1 MGTVSPLKERGT
13 GQEEMLELG
22 RPGCVFLF
30 PGMILGASTA
40 LPTGKGVY
48 RNVQGVVGDGIQPFM
63 DLCSLRFQPSSLAG
77 SRSAIPERCRWKLL
91 QQAIRMSCFWGSR
104 VRRHPSGGCW
114 LGTALEPSSAKLPS
128 SSTRLSK
135 STDETW
141 SSFQSNCSFRVGIP
155 SPAGRINPLLSL
167 WKRVQ
172 Q

>member
-40 LPTGKGVY
+40 LPTGEGVY
-48 RNVQGVVGDGIQPFM
+48 RNVQGVAGDGIQPFM

-91 QQAIRMSCFWGSR
+91 
-104 VRRHPSGGCW
+104 P
-114 LGTALEPSSAKLPS
+114 
-128 SSTRLSK
+128 
-135 STDETW
+135 
-141 SSFQSNCSFRVGIP
+141 
-155 SPAGRINPLLSL
+155 
-167 WKRVQ
+167 
-172 Q
+172 